1 MSGVSLAVAPRPDC
15 DQKTPHDRR
24 QDQTAVE
31 DVMESLRVIDLQL
44 VAFITVFSA
53 SGFVPLFDLLFPA
66 FTSAYLLLLSQLVF
80 PEHGCATT
88 FKERLFQ
95 SSRLFTIYV
104 IMGLAVGLF
113 LPLAYVLGG
122 FARGDDHAVNAQ
134 KMWAGI
140 QSVTEGEAH
149 PSSATDLGFANPK
162 IQTSTLPSPISVLL
176 HLPSEWWLAEDGLF
190 NLDDEARAEK
200 QQCAVAAS
208 NILRNFSFMPENE
221 LITEELDDTVVLD
234 GVGDKKSIEERCE
247 QISTIIQNALRFSPT
262 YENAAPVVSVVSK
275 SEKRVFSPLSHH
287 LYTVE

>member
-1 MSGVSLAVAPRPDC
+1 MSGVSLAVAPHPDC

-122 FARGDDHAVNAQ
+122 FARGDDHADDVGWYWFGRILAIANLAYYSINLFAFLIPRYLPRAFEQ
-134 KMWAGI
+134 YFKERNEI
-140 QSVTEGEAH
+140 Q
-149 PSSATDLGFANPK
+149 
-162 IQTSTLPSPISVLL
+162 
-176 HLPSEWWLAEDGLF
+176 
-190 NLDDEARAEK
+190 
-200 QQCAVAAS
+200 
-208 NILRNFSFMPENE
+208 FS
-221 LITEELDDTVVLD
+221 
-234 GVGDKKSIEERCE
+234 
-247 QISTIIQNALRFSPT
+247 
-262 YENAAPVVSVVSK
+262 
-275 SEKRVFSPLSHH
+275 
-287 LYTVE
+287 